1 MEHPNAEILRGM
13 ADGHQ
18 VLVKPPY
25 EDDFIP
31 LDSASSTAAHAL
43 LRPQSIVNPGLWLFK
58 TIPQEQMS

>member
-31 LDSASSTAAHAL
+31 LDSASSTAAWAL
-43 LRPQSIVNPGLWLFK
+43 LRPHTIVNPGLWLFK